1 MIIDQRCYWAAV
13 ALGVVVFVLACASCT
28 LRVGDDELS
37 TFVPQPYSHLS
48 EEGIKQIKQSGQ
60 ARFDLRDGTLS
71 LAEVGL
77 PVGGFLPLI
86 GGAGSGEKTLI
97 LDAPERQE
105 VITTETMVFTDD
117 VYKQNVA
124 YIKFWRFFEDPLVA
138 FAELRQGIQRWALKP
153 KSVELWI
160 AESTKSGKEK
170 KEERSIS
177 GSIGPAGLLAGVTAT
192 SKNGHVTLEYTI
204 YLDPEYFSPEELEQL
219 ARMRQ

>member
-1 MIIDQRCYWAAV
+1 MRYLRVRAVTTAV
-13 ALGVVVFVLACASCT
+13 ACAVVGVLVVSSCT

-37 TFVPQPYSHLS
+37 TFVPQPYSHLT

-60 ARFDLRDGTLS
+60 ARFDLRDGVLS

-105 VITTETMVFTDD
+105 VITTETMMFAG
-117 VYKQNVA
+117 YSHAENVA

-138 FAELRQGIQRWALKP
+138 FVELRQGIQRWGFNP
-153 KSVELWI
+153 DDVEQWI
-160 AESTKSGKEK
+160 TSAIKSGKEK
-170 KEERSIS
+170 NESYVGS
-177 GSIGPAGLLAGVTAT
+177 GVGSAGLLMGVSAT
-192 SKNGHVTLEYTI
+192 SKNGHVTLEYTVR
-204 YLDPEYFSPEELEQL
+204 LDPRNYSPEELEQL